1 MANAMTEYRTYTDGD
16 KAALKDLIAYAKTKT
31 GLADIKTGDMICA
44 VTPGLETPVELR
56 GI

>member
-16 KAALKDLIAYAKTKT
+16 KAALKELTAYAEAKT
-31 GLADIKTGDMICA
+31 GKPAKTGDMIA
-44 VTPGLETPVELR
+44 ALTPGLDTPAELK